1 MGIETWFRRL
11 HENVLLGSEDNMARV
26 HGRIIIGFMALLV
39 LMTGIV
45 AAGQAPA
52 LATSVAADEPDT
64 TVIAHAGQADFG
76 LAIEPNTTIIA
87 HAGQADFGLAMLS
100 ILLGGGMFYL
110 FRPIRRVPVDIRS

>member
-1 MGIETWFRRL
+1 
-11 HENVLLGSEDNMARV
+11 MARV

-76 LAIEPNTTIIA
+76 LA
-87 HAGQADFGLAMLS
+87 MLS